1 MIYEQRLE
9 HVPPT
14 AKNA

>member
-14 AKNA
+14 MKNP